1 MPNVPNVPGVPA
13 LASYS
18 ANNTELVVADAA
30 FAVQAFL
37 PPSWGIYYQGAPV
50 ILPASVVSQVVTS
63 AIAPFAQ
70 IASLL
75 GFPNLLPVFASTLEF
90 DFDQDWTVA
99 DTPQEQ
105 GAFQSYDKVQLPFDL
120 RTRMVCG
127 GPVSQRQAF
136 LNTIFAIA
144 GGSPL
149 GSSSL
154 IGSALSSVA
163 SGLTSAASAL
173 TGGIL
178 SGTLTPPLF
187 DILTP
192 EGTYSSCS
200 VRRVS
205 FSRRAEEGATLIA
218 ADLYWVQVRQTST
231 ATFPNAQAPGI
242 AGPQSGG
249 NVQPQTPTVSFP
261 TGSLM

>member
-1 MPNVPNVPGVPA
+1 M
-13 LASYS
+13 
-18 ANNTELVVADAA
+18 
-30 FAVQAFL
+30 
-37 PPSWGIYYQGAPV
+37 
-50 ILPASVVSQVVTS
+50 
-63 AIAPFAQ
+63 
-70 IASLL
+70 
-75 GFPNLLPVFASTLEF
+75 
-90 DFDQDWTVA
+90 
-99 DTPQEQ
+99 
-105 GAFQSYDKVQLPFDL
+105 PFDL

-127 GPVSQRQAF
+127 GPVWQRQTF

-154 IGSALSSVA
+154 IASALSSVA

-231 ATFPNAQAPGI
+231 ATFPNAQAPGM